1 MQLKHSFLRLR
12 MSTAQNKYT
21 SNQQFTFEPNQR
33 HEAKRSHRSAL
44 STHLHKVTL
53 LDDWKC
59 LRFFFQCFSDLRKS
73 QEICRI
79 HKHYCIKMF
88 YNKEASFEQE
98 ELSRLDNEDPDLCWP
113 CQNFSWPP
121 CSLSP
126 STSDFYHLY
135 ICSSKLRIYMICAHI
150 HTPPWNSAMSNS
162 AVGVA
167 KSRFR

>member
-59 LRFFFQCFSDLRKS
+59 LRFFSSASLTYESLRKS
-73 QEICRI
+73 VEFI
-79 HKHYCIKMF
+79 
-88 YNKEASFEQE
+88 
-98 ELSRLDNEDPDLCWP
+98 
-113 CQNFSWPP
+113 
-121 CSLSP
+121 
-126 STSDFYHLY
+126 STT
-135 ICSSKLRIYMICAHI
+135 A
-150 HTPPWNSAMSNS
+150 
-162 AVGVA
+162 
-167 KSRFR
+167 